1 MSGNINKHGDMGM
14 FWGIGVGPGPA
25 GYLPLAAM
33 QALQQA
39 DLIYVPRARSAD
51 TSVALQCLDGVAID
65 ASRLR
70 EVEFNMDPD
79 RNVLREHYAR
89 LGQDIA
95 AQLQG
100 GRSVAYLTIGDSMT
114 YSTYGYVLAALKDL
128 LPQFAH
134 RTFPGITS
142 YAAAAAALGWP
153 LGVGKERTLILPC
166 PDDAVTLRQEIDSHD
181 IVVLM
186 KVGARLPWVM
196 ALLHEMGIAAH
207 CAFARRIGL
216 DGEVLAHGL
225 SDLEVAGDHAVSG
238 YLATMLIRKN
248 ALEKRHE
255 GIDPM
260 PYKQEIQ
267 ETSTMR
273 VAT

>member
-1 MSGNINKHGDMGM
+1 MTPAM

-39 DLIYVPRARSAD
+39 DLIYVPRAKSAD

-65 ASRLR
+65 AARLR

-79 RNVLREHYAR
+79 RNVLREHYAQ
-89 LGQDIA
+89 L
-95 AQLQG
+95 AQEIGAELQA
-100 GRSVAYLTIGDSMT
+100 GRSVAYLTIGDSLT
-114 YSTYGYVLAALKDL
+114 YSTYGYILAALKDL
-128 LPQFAH
+128 LPEFPH

-142 YAAAAAALGWP
+142 YAAAAAALDWP

-166 PDDAVTLRQEIDSHD
+166 PDDAATLQQEINSHD

-186 KVGARLPWVM
+186 KVGARLPWVL
-196 ALLHEMGIAAH
+196 ALLKQMGIAAH

-216 DGEVLAHGL
+216 DGEVLATDL
-225 SDLEVAGDHAVSG
+225 SALEAGDRDHAVSG
-238 YLATMLIRKN
+238 YLATLLIRKT
-248 ALEKRHE
+248 ALEKRHQ
-255 GIDPM
+255 P
-260 PYKQEIQ
+260 
-267 ETSTMR
+267 
-273 VAT
+273 

>member
-1 MSGNINKHGDMGM
+1 MKDQPGM

-39 DLIYVPRARSAD
+39 DLIYVPRAKSAD
-51 TSVALQCLDGVAID
+51 TSVALQCLEGVAV
-65 ASRLR
+65 APERLR

-79 RNVLREHYAR
+79 RNVLREHYAQ
-89 LGQDIA
+89 LAQDIA
-95 AQLQG
+95 VELQA
-100 GRSVAYLTIGDSMT
+100 GRSVAYLTIGDTLT
-114 YSTYGYVLAALKDL
+114 YSTYGYILAALKDL
-128 LPQFAH
+128 LPVFPH

-142 YAAAAAALGWP
+142 YASAAAALDWP

-166 PDDAVTLRQEIDSHD
+166 PDDPASLQHEIETHD

-186 KVGARLPWVM
+186 KVGARLPWVL
-196 ALLHEMGIAAH
+196 ALLKEMGIAEH

-216 DGEVLAHGL
+216 DGEVLAN
-225 SDLEVAGDHAVSG
+225 DLRELEAGDRDHAVSG
-238 YLATMLIRKN
+238 YLATMLIRKT

-255 GIDPM
+255 
-260 PYKQEIQ
+260 Q
-267 ETSTMR
+267 
-273 VAT
+273 

>member
-1 MSGNINKHGDMGM
+1 MNANNELGM

-51 TSVALQCLDGVAID
+51 TSVALQCLEGVAV
-65 ASRLR
+65 APERLR

-79 RNVLREHYAR
+79 RNVLREHYAQ
-89 LGQDIA
+89 LAQDIA
-95 AQLQG
+95 AELQA
-100 GRSVAYLTIGDSMT
+100 GRSVAYLTIGDTLT

-128 LPQFAH
+128 LPAFPH

-142 YAAAAAALGWP
+142 YASAAAALDWP

-166 PDDAVTLRQEIDSHD
+166 PDDPATLQQEIETHD

-186 KVGARLPWVM
+186 KVGARLPWVL
-196 ALLHEMGIAAH
+196 ALLKEMGIAEH

-216 DGEVLAHGL
+216 DGEVLAN
-225 SDLEVAGDHAVSG
+225 DLRELEAGDRDHAVSG
-238 YLATMLIRKN
+238 YLATMLIRKT
-248 ALEKRHE
+248 ALEKRHQ
-255 GIDPM
+255 G
-260 PYKQEIQ
+260 
-267 ETSTMR
+267 
-273 VAT
+273 